1 MTQALKVI
9 DNITRQVARNFKN
22 NLVFSKNCDT
32 QFDDTFAKTGAKQ
45 GSSLRVRLPNRFT
58 VNKTPTYSAT
68 DIIDPS
74 TTITMANF
82 WHVDYLFSDQELLLS
97 ADDIN
102 DRYAKPAAQQLAAY
116 IDAEGMKVAYQATAN
131 TYGTPGTTPNSRTHI
146 IQPNAILTDYAAPGD
161 GRTLIVDSTA
171 NASLVDN
178 LAGLFNPVSDISAQ
192 FKKGQFGS
200 GVLGFENVA
209 YSQSV
214 ASHTAGLQGGTPL
227 VDGASQTTAD
237 WALSQTLNTKGWS
250 NSITGVLKTGDTF
263 TIAGVYAVNPLTG
276 ATLKRLQSFVV
287 NADANSSGSGLS
299 ALNISPAIIVSGPYK
314 SVSAAPADGA
324 AITVTS
330 GTTGL
335 VSTQNMA
342 MHKDAFAFV
351 MGELPLPTMNAVAA
365 RAKLDNF
372 SFRTTWAWD
381 IVSNA
386 WKMRIDC
393 AFGFAAIRRE
403 WAVRLQG

>member
-9 DNITRQVARNFKN
+9 DNITKQVCRNFKN
-22 NLVFSKNCDT
+22 NLVFTKNCDT
-32 QFDDTFAKTGAKQ
+32 QFDDTFGKTGAKQ
-45 GSSLRVRLPNRFT
+45 GSSLRVRLPNRFS
-58 VNKTPTYSAT
+58 VNKTPTFSAT
-68 DIIDPS
+68 DLIDPS
-74 TTITMANF
+74 TTLTMANF
-82 WHVDYLFSDQELLLS
+82 WHIDFLFSDQELLLS

-102 DRYAKPAAQQLAAY
+102 DRYAKPAAEQFAAY
-116 IDAEGMKVAYQATAN
+116 IDADGMKTAYQSAYN
-131 TYGTPGTTPNSRTHI
+131 TYGTAGTTPNSRTHI

-192 FKKGQFGS
+192 YKKGQFGS

-214 ASHTAGLQGGTPL
+214 SSHTAGAQGGTPL
-227 VDGASQTTAD
+227 IDGASQTTTD
-237 WALSQTLNTKGWS
+237 WAISQTLNTKGWS
-250 NSITGVLKTGDTF
+250 NSITGVLKHGDTF
-263 TIAGVYAVNPLTG
+263 TIANVFAVNPLTG
-276 ATLKRLQSFVV
+276 AVLKRLQSFVV

-299 ALNISPAIIVSGPYK
+299 ALTISPAIIVTGPYK
-314 SVSAAPADGA
+314 TVSAAPADNA

-330 GTTGL
+330 GTANL
-335 VSTQNMA
+335 VSTQNIA
-342 MHKDAFAFV
+342 MHRDAFAFV

-381 IVSNA
+381 ITANA
-386 WKMRIDC
+386 WKMRIDA
-393 AFGFAAIRRE
+393 AFGFAGIRRE